1 MTLELSF
8 AFTSFILVLSLFW
21 LLKVCRRSKP
31 HNIVQKSPP
40 GPRKLPLIGNLH
52 NLIGSLPHHA
62 LRKLAGKYGP
72 LMHLQLGEI
81 SAIGV
86 SSPRVTR
93 EVLKTNDLALRRDH
107 NCLAA
112 LANKCKDLDALAL
125 LLKESTYLGGG
136 FDLADLFP
144 LKKFLHVFTGL
155 KSKLENVHRQVDQ
168 ILGNVINDHRENQ
181 KSATTGNGEL
191 SREDFVDVLIGLQQS
206 GSLGFP
212 ITNNHIKAVILVC
225 RRSKP
230 HNIVQKSPPGPRKL
244 PLIGNLHNLIGS
256 LPHHALRK
264 LAGKYGPLMHLQLGE
279 ISAIGVSSPRV
290 TREVLKTNDLAL
302 RRDHNCLAALAN
314 KCKDLDA
321 LALLLKE
328 STYLGGGFDLA
339 DLFPLK
345 KFLHV
350 FTGLKSKLE
359 NVHRQV
365 DQILGNVINDHREN
379 QKSATTGNGELSR
392 EDFVDVLIGLQQSVV
407 RRVNNLYLVATPYTP
422 SLDHQI

>member
-107 NCLAA
+107 NCL
-112 LANKCKDLDALAL
+112 
-125 LLKESTYLGGG
+125 
-136 FDLADLFP
+136 
-144 LKKFLHVFTGL
+144 
-155 KSKLENVHRQVDQ
+155 QVDQ

-212 ITNNHIKAVILVC
+212 ITNNHIKAVILDMFSAGTDTSSSTIDWAMSEMMRQPRVLEKAQAEI
-225 RRSKP
+225 RRAFKGKKQIHEKDIQNFSYLKFVIKETLRRMCP
-230 HNIVQKSPPGPRKL
+230 GVTFGLANIEL
-244 PLIGNLHNLIGS
+244 PL
-256 LPHHALRK
+256 A
-264 LAGKYGPLMHLQLGE
+264 QLLYHFDWELTGRMRPE
-279 ISAIGVSSPRV
+279 
-290 TREVLKTNDLAL
+290 
-302 RRDHNCLAALAN
+302 
-314 KCKDLDA
+314 DLDMTEFFGA
-321 LALLLKE
+321 
-328 STYLGGGFDLA
+328 
-339 DLFPLK
+339 
-345 KFLHV
+345 
-350 FTGLKSKLE
+350 
-359 NVHRQV
+359 
-365 DQILGNVINDHREN
+365 
-379 QKSATTGNGELSR
+379 
-392 EDFVDVLIGLQQSVV
+392 VV
-407 RRVNNLYLVATPYTP
+407 RRVNNFPISEKKMVNYFIPF
-422 SLDHQI
+422 SRSDQGLDFSSRAPTMR